1 MRKRKPCEADGN
13 SYNIL
18 ERFTFSE
25 EYITG
30 KRWTMFSGI
39 PIDMLKLP
47 AALRDKELLRAAIM
61 AELDAVSLYEQ
72 MAAATNDRNLKIV
85 FEDVAKEEKTHIG
98 EFQTLLLRLDKDQKS
113 ELAAGRKE
121 VEELTK

>member
-1 MRKRKPCEADGN
+1 
-13 SYNIL
+13 
-18 ERFTFSE
+18 
-25 EYITG
+25 
-30 KRWTMFSGI
+30 MFSGI